1 MAALGDIAVSAVAQ
15 TGFWE
20 NGRDMED
27 RFDPSL
33 GEIRAL
39 IEALPPWAEGAQD
52 RAAAQEPG
60 SLGLID
66 ALSDWI
72 AAGQG
77 RAAPRLERPRA
88 AVFFGN
94 WGEAGDGAGH
104 ASLDAIRSGQAR
116 LNGLCRVQD
125 AELRVYEMAFD
136 APAGGEGAPGLTQ
149 KECAT
154 AMAYGMMAVEDGLD
168 LLCVAAA
175 GPGLA
180 QATGELVAAV
190 GSAAEPLSVLARHGD
205 HALAALAGALVA
217 ARMAGVPVILDGT
230 AALAAGAVLQRIN
243 ADALDHCVLAQQL
256 GGPGRALQETLGKA
270 AVLDLGE
277 TAEDGSAAL
286 LVLGLLRSAAASLEE
301 SAG

>member
-1 MAALGDIAVSAVAQ
+1 
-15 TGFWE
+15 
-20 NGRDMED
+20 MED
-27 RFDPSL
+27 RFDPSM

-39 IEALPPWAEGAQD
+39 IEALPPWSESVQD
-52 RAAAQEPG
+52 RVAAERDA

-66 ALSDWI
+66 TLSDWV

-77 RAAPRLERPRA
+77 RTTARLDRPRT

-94 WGEAGDGAGH
+94 WGEADGGTGH
-104 ASLDAIRSGQAR
+104 MTLDAIRSGRSR
-116 LNGLCRVQD
+116 LNALCRAQD

-136 APAGGEGAPGLTQ
+136 APAATGSEPGLSQ

-154 AMAYGMMAVEDGLD
+154 AMAYGMMAVEDGID

-180 QATGELVAAV
+180 
-190 GSAAEPLSVLARHGD
+190 SAAGKLAAALGDVPEPLSVLARHGD
-205 HALAALAGALVA
+205 HALSALAGALVA
-217 ARMAGVPVILDGT
+217 ARMARVPVILDGA

-243 ADALDHCVLAQQL
+243 GDALDHCVLAQQL
-256 GGPGRALQETLGKA
+256 DGPARALQETLGKA

-277 TAEDGSAAL
+277 TAEDGRAAL
-286 LVLGLLRSAAASLEE
+286 LVLGLLRSAVASRDIP
-301 SAG
+301 A

>member
-1 MAALGDIAVSAVAQ
+1 
-15 TGFWE
+15 
-20 NGRDMED
+20 MED
-27 RFDPSL
+27 RFDPSM

-39 IEALPPWAEGAQD
+39 IEALPPWAEGAE
-52 RAAAQEPG
+52 AAPDGAAPEEPG
-60 SLGLID
+60 SLGLVD
-66 ALSDWI
+66 TLSNWV

-77 RAAPRLERPRA
+77 RAVPRLERPRT

-94 WGEAGDGAGH
+94 WGETGAGAGH
-104 ASLDAIRSGQAR
+104 ASLDAIRSGRAR

-136 APAGGEGAPGLTQ
+136 APAGVEGEPGLTQ

-175 GPGLA
+175 GPGLT
-180 QATGELVAAV
+180 QAAGKLAAAV
-190 GSAAEPLSVLARHGD
+190 GDVSEPLSALARHGD
-205 HALAALAGALVA
+205 HALSALAGALVA
-217 ARMAGVPVILDGT
+217 ARMARVPVILDGA

-256 GGPGRALQETLGKA
+256 AGPGRALQETLGKA

>member
-1 MAALGDIAVSAVAQ
+1 
-15 TGFWE
+15 
-20 NGRDMED
+20 MED
-27 RFDPSL
+27 RFDPSM

-39 IEALPPWAEGAQD
+39 IEALPSWAEEAPV
-52 RAAAQEPG
+52 RAAAEETG
-60 SLGLID
+60 ALGLVD
-66 ALSDWI
+66 TLSDWV

-77 RAAPRLERPRA
+77 RAAARLERPRA

-94 WGEAGDGAGH
+94 WGEAEAGAGH
-104 ASLDAIRSGQAR
+104 ASLDAIRSGRAR
-116 LNGLCRVQD
+116 LNGLCRAQD

-136 APAGGEGAPGLTQ
+136 APASADGEPGLTQ

-180 QATGELVAAV
+180 QAAGRLAVAVA
-190 GSAAEPLSVLARHGD
+190 GAAEPLSALARHGD
-205 HALAALAGALVA
+205 HALSALAGALVA
-217 ARMAGVPVILDGT
+217 ARMARVPVILDGA
-230 AALAAGAVLQRIN
+230 AALAAGAVLQRIKD
-243 ADALDHCVLAQQL
+243 DAPDHCVLAQQL
-256 GGPGRALQETLGKA
+256 AGPGRALQERLGKA

-277 TAEDGSAAL
+277 TAEDGGAAL